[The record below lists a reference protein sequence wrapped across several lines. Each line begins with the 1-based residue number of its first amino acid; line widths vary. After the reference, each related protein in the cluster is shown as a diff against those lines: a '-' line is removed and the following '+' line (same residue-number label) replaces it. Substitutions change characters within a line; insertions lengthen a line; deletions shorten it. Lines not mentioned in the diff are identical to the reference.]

1 MDMHCKK
8 IEDTILQGKSNTV
21 SQHIENCENC
31 TQFLK
36 AHNKLTS
43 LTPNSLQAPINLQFN
58 TIWEKSTSTKN
69 ITHLKWGSLMAAAAV
84 LILVIYLPVSNLQ
97 YPGNIRS
104 NNAYALLDT
113 KIVEELENL
122 DSDMFDI
129 EDNLTDILIDME
141 LDDIGTS
148 LNDFV

>member
-1 MDMHCKK
+1 MDMNCKN
-8 IEDTILQGKSNTV
+8 IENTILQGKGDTV

-31 TQFLK
+31 AQFLK

-43 LTPNSLQAPINLQFN
+43 LTPSSLQAPENLQFN
-58 TIWEKSTSTKN
+58 TIWEKSNSTKN
-69 ITHLKWGSLMAAAAV
+69 VTHLKLGSLMAVAAV
-84 LILVIYLPVSNLQ
+84 LILVLYLPVSYLQ
-97 YPGNIRS
+97 HPGNIKH

-129 EDNLTDILIDME
+129 EDNLTDVLIDVE

>member
-1 MDMHCKK
+1 MDMDCKK
-8 IEDTILQGKSNTV
+8 IEDAILQGKSNTV
-21 SQHIENCENC
+21 SQHIKNCENC

-69 ITHLKWGSLMAAAAV
+69 ITHLKWGSLMVAAAV
-84 LILVIYLPVSNLQ
+84 LILVIYLPVSYLQ
-97 YPGNIRS
+97 YPGNIRR

-113 KIVEELENL
+113 RIVEELENL

-129 EDNLTDILIDME
+129 EDNLTDVLIDME